1 MYRYSWFMRLR
12 TEKGGEKGGR
22 EREREPCFSYKIL
35 LNLHYFS
42 LVHVF
47 MLIGRRNSVVMAN
60 YSTPVGEYDS
70 SIRGDGTSLL

>member
-35 LNLHYFS
+35 LLF
-42 LVHVF
+42 
-47 MLIGRRNSVVMAN
+47 IK
-60 YSTPVGEYDS
+60 ST
-70 SIRGDGTSLL
+70 LF